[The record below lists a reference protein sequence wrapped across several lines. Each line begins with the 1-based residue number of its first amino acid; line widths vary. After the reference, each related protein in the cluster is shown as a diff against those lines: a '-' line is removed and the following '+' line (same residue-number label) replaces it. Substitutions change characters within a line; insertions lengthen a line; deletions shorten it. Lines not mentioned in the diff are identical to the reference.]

1 MPKVSAYSDDDILN
15 AIESLSAQGKRVK
28 VASIAELV
36 PVNRNRIQ
44 RIMTAWQK
52 GKVSLLTK
60 SVEIPEATIA
70 ALRSLLEQIIVQAR
84 ESAYA
89 DFQGQL
95 EDALAL
101 QTDIAS
107 DRDAALR
114 DIEAMRSAKEQAEKK
129 EVAAQA
135 MAEEALR
142 QADQIRL
149 EAKDAA
155 ERAVRAEER
164 AKMSEEYAQKVVT
177 MAELAEKKAEAA
189 EKEASLI
196 KQECAQANAT
206 ANSEKEA
213 RERAELACER
223 AAQNAKEQSAAEAAA
238 TAKVES
244 LVKQLAEATQRAERA
259 ENKAEQLLK
268 EMSSLREELSAL
280 KERYDHALENLSKAE
295 AGNQSTAV
303 DQPAVTRRK
312 RVERKKREDSIDK

>member
-52 GKVSLLTK
+52 GKGSLLTK

-177 MAELAEKKAEAA
+177 MAELAEKKAEALRRRHHSLSKNA
-189 EKEASLI
+189 LKQTQQQTVKKKHEKEPNLHASELRRTPRNNRLL
-196 KQECAQANAT
+196 QQLRSSLLS
-206 ANSEKEA
+206 NS
-213 RERAELACER
+213 
-223 AAQNAKEQSAAEAAA
+223 
-238 TAKVES
+238 
-244 LVKQLAEATQRAERA
+244 
-259 ENKAEQLLK
+259 LLK
-268 EMSSLREELSAL
+268 LHREQ
-280 KERYDHALENLSKAE
+280 KER
-295 AGNQSTAV
+295 
-303 DQPAVTRRK
+303 RIK
-312 RVERKKREDSIDK
+312 RSNYLKKCHRFVRNYQL